1 MHVYVLF
8 CAFRNILLRKGYK
21 GLAPV
26 TANGIS
32 SCVCGIPVKVKGSLL
47 LTTFLSVS
55 FSAFAFAPGWVSP
68 WAFPVTAEE
77 PGPLFISLPQ
87 GSLAPGPLLSTHVL
101 VGPWG
106 QVGT

>member
-1 MHVYVLF
+1 MF

-32 SCVCGIPVKVKGSLL
+32 NGVCGIIVKVKGSLL
-47 LTTFLSVS
+47 LTVFLSVS
-55 FSAFAFAPGWVSP
+55 FSSFAFAPGWVSP
-68 WAFPVTAEE
+68 WAFPVTAED
-77 PGPLFISLPQ
+77 PGPLFISLPWD
-87 GSLAPGPLLSTHVL
+87 SLAAGLLLSPHVL
-101 VGPWG
+101 AGPWG